1 MHHKSV
7 FAPVRLLRERLPE
20 PCDPSRGR
28 CLSSPFRFDTVSP
41 LRHVSVGLSL
51 RGVPGDELL
60 RATGSQ
66 AHGWRRCG
74 ARALL
79 AAPWRAF
86 RSRRPGGHL
95 PDGRM
100 PGRPHSCSAVLHGLR
115 AEMHVGDG
123 SLRDLAR
130 STGPWVRCYA
140 GTWSGPGRF
149 WVIGI
154 GRETSSKAEGSPFPR
169 ARLWAPMM
177 LMMLGIPRVSET
189 SGMPVTALSG
199 RKSRTG
205 KGRPM
210 PPLRA
215 PRPERSSVVWRL
227 SATSSAIPPRV
238 TASRAVGEAPY
249 HRLAAST

>member
-7 FAPVRLLRERLPE
+7 FAQ
-20 PCDPSRGR
+20 CDFCVNACPSRAIHRGEGASVPLFDSTLCLHCGT
-28 CLSSPFRFDTVSP
+28 CLSACPFEAFQATNFSERRA
-41 LRHVSVGLSL
+41 LKRMG
-51 RGVPGDELL
+51 GDG
-60 RATGSQ
+60 AV
-66 AHGWRRCG
+66 

-238 TASRAVGEAPY
+238 TGFPSGR
-249 HRLAAST
+249 